1 MSTSIFHLLPFLL
14 AAFFACSSPDTGE
27 QAMLPKLP
35 RPRTGGGMP
44 VRDALKNRK
53 TTREFS
59 TRELPAQVLSDL
71 LWAADGINRPD
82 GKRTAAN
89 AFNAQSIDIY
99 VFLADGIYVY
109 DPKNNLLTLVKT
121 GDLRAL
127 TGPSESMKAAPLQ
140 LVYVSD
146 FSRYDPKMI
155 DERKFMWAC
164 YDTGFIGQNVYL
176 FCASEKLACV
186 VRAVNSD
193 SLAAKMGLAPT
204 QRIMLAQTVGYPK

>member
-1 MSTSIFHLLPFLL
+1 
-14 AAFFACSSPDTGE
+14 
-27 QAMLPKLP
+27 
-35 RPRTGGGMP
+35 MP
-44 VRDALKNRK
+44 VLDALKNRK

-59 TRELPAQVLSDL
+59 DRELPAQAISDL

-99 VFLADGIYVY
+99 VFLPDGVYVY
-109 DPKNNLLTLVKT
+109 DPKNNLLTLVKS
-121 GDLRAL
+121 GDMREL
-127 TGPSESMKAAPLQ
+127 TGASEAMRAAPLQ
-140 LVYVSD
+140 LVYVAD
-146 FSRYDPKMI
+146 FSRYDPKMS

-193 SLAAKMGLAPT
+193 SLAAKMGLGPT

>member
-1 MSTSIFHLLPFLL
+1 MLFTVII
-14 AAFFACSSPDTGE
+14 ACSSSDTGRE
-27 QAMLPKLP
+27 AMLPMLP
-35 RPRTGGGMP
+35 KPRTDGGMP
-44 VRDALKNRK
+44 LFEALKSRK

-59 TRELPAQVLSDL
+59 NRELPARTISSL

-99 VFLADGIYVY
+99 VFLPDGVYVY
-109 DPKNNLLTLVKT
+109 DPKNNMLTLSKP
-121 GDLRAL
+121 GDMRSL

-140 LVYVSD
+140 LVFVSD
-146 FSRYDPKMI
+146 FSRYDPNMS

-176 FCASEKLACV
+176 FCASEGLACV

-193 SLAAKMGLAPT
+193 SLAIKMGLAPH